1 MKTLFILRLK
11 RIKNTSFVM
20 NDTQERG
27 GTFSQEAHS
36 VT

>member
-1 MKTLFILRLK
+1 MKTLFTAVE

-27 GTFSQEAHS
+27 GTFLQEAHS